1 MQDCLN
7 ENCKWYIQEL
17 LSEDWN
23 IIPGELSNLEKGIR
37 LLRTTGFLVSFIV
50 LPSAWQSCMRTN
62 KKKPQQLAYSPSTN
76 PISIFA
82 IYPQE
87 ITHISYI
94 YIPEPLLFF
103 LQQWNVSRLMTLNP
117 QYYTDYTGTKQVTW
131 QVHFLGEICQQQF
144 SLHLACPYNIKLTWK
159 KLQEECYRSMTSL
172 CY

>member
-23 IIPGELSNLEKGIR
+23 IIPGELSNLENGIR

-50 LPSAWQSCMRTN
+50 YLQLDNLAWEQT
-62 KKKPQQLAYSPSTN
+62 KKNPQQLAYNPSTN

-94 YIPEPLLFF
+94 YIPEPMLFF
-103 LQQWNVSRLMTLNP
+103 LQQWNVSRLTTLNP
-117 QYYTDYTGTKQVTW
+117 QYYRGTK
-131 QVHFLGEICQQQF
+131 
-144 SLHLACPYNIKLTWK
+144 
-159 KLQEECYRSMTSL
+159 
-172 CY
+172 